1 VGDKYILKR
10 SFQSSSSALQDR
22 RWKGES
28 SFNKKFNPKTKSYD
42 NRSSFRGNFNKDNSG
57 GYDRR
62 GDSFPPK
69 RSRKVTEQLDG
80 PYRVKDY
87 EKYENK
93 NNVDHLKP
101 VASNEL
107 TINDFSGDAI
117 QSMDWQEKKSATG
130 KPKNNIFVNMDD
142 DDDDEVDYDDDD
154 DDWEDEELEPEQEIK
169 RIPPKKKSSLNDIP
183 VFDDE
188 GRELRGKQKVKLIE
202 EIREDDFSD
211 GDLDEDFEPKSTR
224 FNRNMA
230 SASSLVEQKLAPQ
243 NKNKNPRKT
252 EQGQPPARNRGGATT
267 SRDSRGDRNPRFDE
281 QRNRR
286 TTEAGER
293 ERGDR
298 QDNNTGIKRERKVTM
313 PRLEGEEQEW
323 VNPDR
328 ESKNKI
334 EEQQQRGEE
343 NDRTSID
350 RNTLS
355 NNKNK
360 EVNPQEVLERR
371 ERRFEESRSPSRRS
385 GYNNNNNNNNN
396 FERDNRDREGNNYR
410 GASNRNPSP
419 RRDGSGGGR
428 EGRVAGGGGG
438 DFEPEYGNYE
448 GDHLYGISPIL
459 AALRSRRR
467 KMEQLIIQSDLDG
480 MAEKKKDGSAVEEIL
495 RLAKEQN
502 IEIRQFNKYLLNNL
516 SGQRPH
522 QGFILRA
529 KPLEFS
535 PLEELKDWRTETN
548 IFSTKKP

>member
-22 RWKGES
+22 RWNGES
-28 SFNKKFNPKTKSYD
+28 SFNKKFNSKTMSYD
-42 NRSSFRGNFNKDNSG
+42 NRGSSFRGKFNKDNG

-62 GDSFPPK
+62 GDSGPPK
-69 RSRKVTEQLDG
+69 RSRKVTDQLDG

-101 VASNEL
+101 AATNAL
-107 TINDFSGDAI
+107 TIDDFSGDAI
-117 QSMDWQEKKSATG
+117 QSLDWQEKKSATG
-130 KPKNNIFVNMDD
+130 KSKNHIFVDM
-142 DDDDEVDYDDDD
+142 DDD
-154 DDWEDEELEPEQEIK
+154 DDWENEELEPEEEIK
-169 RIPPKKKSSLNDIP
+169 RIPPKKKSSLNEIP

-188 GRELRGKQKVKLIE
+188 GRELRGKDKVKLIE

-211 GDLDEDFEPKSTR
+211 GDLDEEPKSTR
-224 FNRNMA
+224 FNRNMG
-230 SASSLVEQKLAPQ
+230 SAGAPVDQMSAAQ
-243 NKNKNPRKT
+243 NKNNKNQRKME
-252 EQGQPPARNRGGATT
+252 EQQPPTKNRAST
-267 SRDSRGDRNPRFDE
+267 SRDSRDSRNDE
-281 QRNRR
+281 RYNRR
-286 TTEAGER
+286 TTEEEG
-293 ERGDR
+293 GDR
-298 QDNNTGIKRERKVTM
+298 QDNRGMRRERKMTI

-328 ESKNKI
+328 ERKNNKE
-334 EEQQQRGEE
+334 EEQEIERSEE
-343 NDRTSID
+343 NDRT
-350 RNTLS
+350 N
-355 NNKNK
+355 NNKNN
-360 EVNPQEVLERR
+360 EVNAQQVLERR
-371 ERRFEESRSPSRRS
+371 ERRFEDNKSPSRRS
-385 GYNNNNNNNNN
+385 GYSNNNNNNNN

-410 GASNRNPSP
+410 GASNRNPTP
-419 RRDGSGGGR
+419 RRDGGGR
-428 EGRVAGGGGG
+428 EGRVGGGTVGN
-438 DFEPEYGNYE
+438 FEPEYGNYE

-467 KMEQLIIQSDLDG
+467 KMDQLIIQSDLDG

-495 RLAKEQN
+495 RLAKDQN

-535 PLEELKDWRTETN
+535 PLDELKDWRTETN